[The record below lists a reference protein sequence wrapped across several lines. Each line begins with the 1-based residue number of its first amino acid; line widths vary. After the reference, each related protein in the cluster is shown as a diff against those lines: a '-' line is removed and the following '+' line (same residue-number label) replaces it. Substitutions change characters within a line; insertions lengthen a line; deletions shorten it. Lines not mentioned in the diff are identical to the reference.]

1 MPNIMVYPLCHA
13 YEHYRHYSCDLHEK
27 KKKYCDCDNDTIIM
41 LTNNSINN
49 FHDDDNSINNEKKQT
64 NELIN
69 KQ

>member
-1 MPNIMVYPLCHA
+1 MLMNIIDITPAIFM
-13 YEHYRHYSCDLHEK
+13 K

>member
-1 MPNIMVYPLCHA
+1 MLMNIIDITPAIFM
-13 YEHYRHYSCDLHEK
+13 K

-49 FHDDDNSINNEKKQT
+49 FHDDDKNEKKQT
-64 NELIN
+64 NELKN